1 MIYLFTAS
9 SENVRCPR
17 ADSDMGKHVVGAQQG
32 CVRGP
37 TDPKVRPSPRPVSS
51 FHISPTLP
59 LLNPPGSAKP
69 LPSWLRVGT
78 LVLQGRALKHSSHCR
93 EDTTDSSPLQ
103 PPHSDPFNPLDFSS
117 GGHYPARRRSHVPLC
132 VCVAQSCPTLC
143 DPMGCIDCSLSS
155 SSVHRILQARILE
168 RVAISF
174 SRGSSQPRDQP
185 RVSCMAGRFF
195 TV

>member
-1 MIYLFTAS
+1 MTYLFTAS
-9 SENVRCPR
+9 SENVGGPR

-51 FHISPTLP
+51 FHISQTLP

-69 LPSWLRVGT
+69 LPPWLRVGI
-78 LVLQGRALKHSSHCR
+78 LVLQGRALKRSSHRR
-93 EDTTDSSPLQ
+93 EDTTDSRPPTPDPRDPLRLPRL
-103 PPHSDPFNPLDFSS
+103 PPPPVAITQLAGAVTF
-117 GGHYPARRRSHVPLC
+117 LC
-132 VCVAQSCPTLC
+132 VCVAQLCPTLC
-143 DPMGCIDCSLSS
+143 DPMDCINCSLSS
-155 SSVHRILQARILE
+155 PSVHRILQARILE

-174 SRGSSQPRDQP
+174 SRGSSQPR
-185 RVSCMAGRFF
+185 VSCMAGRFF

>member
-69 LPSWLRVGT
+69 VPSWLRVGT

-103 PPHSDPFNPLDFSS
+103 PPHSDPFNPLDFLLLRWPLPSS
-117 GGHYPARRRSHVPLC
+117 P
-132 VCVAQSCPTLC
+132 AQSRASVSVCRSVVS
-143 DPMGCIDCSLSS
+143 DSLRPHGL
-155 SSVHRILQARILE
+155 HRL
-168 RVAISF
+168 
-174 SRGSSQPRDQP
+174 
-185 RVSCMAGRFF
+185 
-195 TV
+195 